1 MAQFG
6 ELFGGAKLRKESQ
19 EDAGTGER
27 FGYGPLD
34 LEAGV
39 IPVRP
44 KPSEQP
50 DPTGEEE

>member
-6 ELFGGAKLRKESQ
+6 ELFGGAKLRKES
-19 EDAGTGER
+19 EENADTGER

-39 IPVRP
+39 IPVSP
-44 KPSEQP
+44 KTRSAEQP
-50 DPTGEEE
+50 DEEE

>member
-6 ELFGGAKLRKESQ
+6 ELFGGAKLRKETE

-34 LEAGV
+34 LEVGV
-39 IPVRP
+39 IPVSPRP
-44 KPSEQP
+44 RSAEQP
-50 DPTGEEE
+50 DEEE

>member
-6 ELFGGAKLRKESQ
+6 ELFGGAKLRKETQ

-27 FGYGPLD
+27 FGHGPLD

-39 IPVRP
+39 IPVHP
-44 KPSEQP
+44 TKQP
-50 DPTGEEE
+50 DASDEDE